1 MVSELLQRLRT
12 QDDLEILRGE
22 LDVLRNA
29 IYQSGTNYSDVLKNE
44 VRGWVSEIIG
54 RESKDRDI
62 KEYFDEIDKS
72 LSSVPVLAVAIS
84 FEPSEKF
91 VEKLST
97 WLKENISKD
106 LVVDILFNT
115 QLIGG
120 IQLSFRGKYL
130 DLSLRKKIAKELEAV
145 SLVGSN
151 K

>member
-1 MVSELLQRLRT
+1 MVSELIQKLRT
-12 QDDLEILRGE
+12 KDDLETLRGE
-22 LDVLRNA
+22 LDVLRNTL
-29 IYQSGTNYSDVLKNE
+29 YQSDTNYSEVLKNE
-44 VRGWVSEIIG
+44 VRGWVSEIIT
-54 RESKDRDI
+54 RESKDTDV
-62 KEYFDEIDKS
+62 KEYLDEIDKS
-72 LSSVPVLAVAIS
+72 LNLVPVLVVAIS

-91 VEKLST
+91 IEKLSN
-97 WLKENISKD
+97 WLKENIAKD

-130 DLSLRKKIAKELEAV
+130 DISLRKKIAKELETV

>member
-62 KEYFDEIDKS
+62 KKYFDEIDKS
-72 LSSVPVLAVAIS
+72 LSSAPVLAVAIS